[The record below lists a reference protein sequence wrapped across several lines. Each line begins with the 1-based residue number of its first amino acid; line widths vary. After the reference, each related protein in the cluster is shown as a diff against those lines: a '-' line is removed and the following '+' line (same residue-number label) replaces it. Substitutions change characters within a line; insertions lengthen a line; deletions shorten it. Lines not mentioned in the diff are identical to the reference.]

1 MYPTLASDIDCST
14 GFNCTDEENTLSLTT
29 LRRRAWQA
37 LRAKV
42 DEQTA
47 DAAILNKLRAHFEE
61 RFRYDEAG
69 IPRVWRP
76 DDDIDGAF
84 KVAKDNVCSPMMII
98 SMLNYG

>member
-1 MYPTLASDIDCST
+1 MHSLA
-14 GFNCTDEENTLSLTT
+14 T
-29 LRRRAWQA
+29 LRRRAWQV

-47 DAAILNKLRAHFEE
+47 DTAIIGKLRAHFEE
-61 RFRYDEAG
+61 KFRYDEAG

-84 KVAKDNVCSPMMII
+84 KVAKDNVSFLLTII
-98 SMLNYG
+98 IPLPKPRPTPRLIDSYPDPDLL